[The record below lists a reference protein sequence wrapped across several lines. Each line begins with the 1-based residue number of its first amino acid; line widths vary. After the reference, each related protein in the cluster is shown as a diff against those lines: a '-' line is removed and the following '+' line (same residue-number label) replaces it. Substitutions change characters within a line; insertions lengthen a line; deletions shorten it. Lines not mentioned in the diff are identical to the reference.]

1 MILTTMMQK
10 NNSNTWN
17 KIFQALEQSIPSIG
31 TKYSRYWNK
40 DSQILLT

>member
-17 KIFQALEQSIPSIG
+17 KIFQTLEQSIPDIG

-40 DSQILLT
+40 VFQVLE